1 MSPFTFGLTLQQ
13 GKDEKKIDI
22 VAHSDRGG
30 KRKMKMT

>member
-1 MSPFTFGLTLQQ
+1 MFPFTFWLVLQ